1 MGNPIIAG
9 LGFSLPKRQVSNH
22 DLLDRIN
29 TSDEFIVERTG
40 VRTRYHVE
48 PDQAVSALM
57 VPAAR
62 QAIEAAG
69 LAPDDIDLL
78 LVNTLSPD
86 HHDPSQACL
95 IQPMLGLRHIPVLDI
110 RAQCSGLLYGLQMAR
125 GQILAGLARHVLVV
139 CGEVLSKRMDCSDR
153 GRNLSIL
160 LGDGAGAA
168 VVSAGEGD
176 DDGLL
181 DLRLGADGDYFDLL
195 MTAAPGTAS
204 PTFLDEAVLRE
215 GGGEFLMRGRP
226 MFEHASQTLVRI
238 AGELLAAHDLT
249 LDDVDHVICHQ
260 PNLRILDEVQARLA
274 IPAHKFAVTVDRLGN
289 MASASTPVTLAM
301 YWPDIRPGERI
312 LILTYGSGATW
323 GAALYRKPPQAGG
336 LC

>member
-1 MGNPIIAG
+1 MGNPILAG

-22 DLLDRIN
+22 DLVGRIN

-48 PDQAVSALM
+48 PEQAVSALM

-69 LAPDDIDLL
+69 LLPEDIDLL

-95 IQPMLGLRHIPVLDI
+95 IQPLLGLRHIPVLDI

-160 LGDGAGAA
+160 LGDGAGAV
-168 VVSAGEGD
+168 VVSAGESL

-181 DLRLGADGDYFDLL
+181 DLRLGADGSSLRPADDCGAGRCLADLPRRECP
-195 MTAAPGTAS
+195 ARGRGRVPHARPADVRACQPDPGTDRRRNA
-204 PTFLDEAVLRE
+204 
-215 GGGEFLMRGRP
+215 RGP
-226 MFEHASQTLVRI
+226 
-238 AGELLAAHDLT
+238 
-249 LDDVDHVICHQ
+249 
-260 PNLRILDEVQARLA
+260 
-274 IPAHKFAVTVDRLGN
+274 
-289 MASASTPVTLAM
+289 
-301 YWPDIRPGERI
+301 
-312 LILTYGSGATW
+312 
-323 GAALYRKPPQAGG
+323 
-336 LC
+336 

>member
-1 MGNPIIAG
+1 MGNPILAG

-22 DLLDRIN
+22 DLVGRIN

-48 PDQAVSALM
+48 PEQAVSALM

-69 LAPDDIDLL
+69 LLPEDIDLL

-95 IQPMLGLRHIPVLDI
+95 IQPLLGLRHIPVLDI

-160 LGDGAGAA
+160 LGDGAGAV
-168 VVSAGEGD
+168 VVSAGESL

-181 DLRLGADGDYFDLL
+181 DLRLGADGNYFDLL
-195 MTAAPGTAS
+195 MTRRRAVPRRPSSTRMSCARAGASSSCAAGRCSSMPARPWYGS
-204 PTFLDEAVLRE
+204 PAKCS
-215 GGGEFLMRGRP
+215 RP
-226 MFEHASQTLVRI
+226 MS
-238 AGELLAAHDLT
+238 
-249 LDDVDHVICHQ
+249 
-260 PNLRILDEVQARLA
+260 
-274 IPAHKFAVTVDRLGN
+274 
-289 MASASTPVTLAM
+289 
-301 YWPDIRPGERI
+301 
-312 LILTYGSGATW
+312 
-323 GAALYRKPPQAGG
+323 
-336 LC
+336 

>member
-1 MGNPIIAG
+1 MGNPILAG

-22 DLLDRIN
+22 DLVGRIN

-48 PDQAVSALM
+48 PEQAVSALM

-69 LAPDDIDLL
+69 LLPEDIDLL

-95 IQPMLGLRHIPVLDI
+95 IQPLLGLRHIPVLDI

-160 LGDGAGAA
+160 LGDGAGAV
-168 VVSAGEGD
+168 VVSAGESL

-181 DLRLGADGDYFDLL
+181 DLRLGADGNYFDLL
-195 MTAAPGTAS
+195 MTAAPGSAS
-204 PTFLDEAVLRE
+204 PTFLDENVLRE

-226 MFEHASQTLVRI
+226 MFEHASQTSTPTPSSAATTRARLSHR
-238 AGELLAAHDLT
+238 LLSCFIPSPRTSGQAAAMALT
-249 LDDVDHVICHQ
+249 LESAAAADFTGSIVPPGRRAGVDARQTRPTESHRKAESPV
-260 PNLRILDEVQARLA
+260 PRIRERG
-274 IPAHKFAVTVDRLGN
+274 T
-289 MASASTPVTLAM
+289 
-301 YWPDIRPGERI
+301 ERI
-312 LILTYGSGATW
+312 VDL
-323 GAALYRKPPQAGG
+323 RAGR
-336 LC
+336 

>member
-1 MGNPIIAG
+1 MGNPILAG

-22 DLLDRIN
+22 DLVGRIN

-48 PDQAVSALM
+48 PEQAVSALM

-69 LAPDDIDLL
+69 LLPEDIDLL

-95 IQPMLGLRHIPVLDI
+95 IQPLLGLRHIPVLDI

-160 LGDGAGAA
+160 LGDGAGAV
-168 VVSAGEGD
+168 VVSAGESLE
-176 DDGLL
+176 DGLL
-181 DLRLGADGDYFDLL
+181 DLRLGADGNYFDLL
-195 MTAAPGTAS
+195 MTAAPGSAS
-204 PTFLDEAVLRE
+204 PTFLDENVLRE
-215 GGGEFLMRGRP
+215 GGGEFLMRSSPSPAARWTTP
-226 MFEHASQTLVRI
+226 PSSPSPSATSARWWRAASSP
-238 AGELLAAHDLT
+238 
-249 LDDVDHVICHQ
+249 
-260 PNLRILDEVQARLA
+260 PNNG
-274 IPAHKFAVTVDRLGN
+274 K
-289 MASASTPVTLAM
+289 ASPRASTT
-301 YWPDIRPGERI
+301 WPWTPRRAPTSAVSRG
-312 LILTYGSGATW
+312 T
-323 GAALYRKPPQAGG
+323 
-336 LC
+336 